1 MFEDGFL
8 NDSKHI
14 TLIICLTN
22 WLHKQTEINNSSY
35 TKLAWLKFK
44 QILQRNHH

>member
-8 NDSKHI
+8 NDSKQI

-22 WLHKQTEINNSSY
+22 WLHKQTD
-35 TKLAWLKFK
+35 K
-44 QILQRNHH
+44 